1 MVIVALVSVVVD
13 GVGTRGRDEGGG
25 EGRRVVDEEGLVG
38 GFRGT
43 KTEGR
48 DARVDLHATEF
59 LVRVEKGPAEEEFE
73 TISMRLDLGGEH
85 MIKKEL
91 DKARG
96 SSDGRTISKS
106 TGRAVPVSDRD
117 DDGVLKDD

>member
-1 MVIVALVSVVVD
+1 MVVVALVSVVVD
-13 GVGTRGRDEGGG
+13 GIGTRRGDEGRG
-25 EGRRVVDEEGLVG
+25 EGGRVVDEEGLVG

-48 DARVDLHATEF
+48 NARVDLHAAQF

-73 TISMRLDLGGEH
+73 TISVWLDLGREH
-85 MIKKEL
+85 VIEEEL

-96 SSDGRTISKS
+96 SSDGRSVSKA
-106 TGRAVPVSDRD
+106 T
-117 DDGVLKDD
+117 